1 MLLDNNKNMENKQA
15 INVLIQVAH
24 LAQKGGLLQLNDAV
38 AVAQAI
44 NALTPAKEE
53 IKESAEEVK

>member
-1 MLLDNNKNMENKQA
+1 MDQKQA
-15 INVLIQVAH
+15 IEILVQVAH

-44 NALTPAKEE
+44 NVVVPKEE
-53 IKESAEEVK
+53 EDKEVKKEMVN

>member
-1 MLLDNNKNMENKQA
+1 METNQA
-15 INVLIQVAH
+15 IEILIQVAH

-44 NALTPAKEE
+44 NVLTPKEE
-53 IKESAEEVK
+53 EKEDIKE

>member
-1 MLLDNNKNMENKQA
+1 METKQA
-15 INVLIQVAH
+15 IEILVQVAH

-44 NALTPAKEE
+44 SVVAPK
-53 IKESAEEVK
+53 EEVKEDVKE

>member
-1 MLLDNNKNMENKQA
+1 MDTKQA
-15 INVLIQVAH
+15 IDILIQVAL

-44 NALTPAKEE
+44 SVVKPKEE
-53 IKESAEEVK
+53 VKEESAEEAK